1 MIRIKIMLMCAM
13 GLSTGILAKKLEEVA
28 RESKKIDQDYFE
40 VKVTSIDE
48 YMDHLDDDIDVLMVG
63 PQVNFKYD
71 ELKKA
76 FEEKGVATM
85 LIDSKEYGEMD
96 APTILKRAILTQK
109 KFNEK

>member
-13 GLSTGILAKKLEEVA
+13 GLSTGILAKKIEDVA
-28 RESKKIDQDYFE
+28 SGSKKIDQDYFE
-40 VKVTSIDE
+40 VRVASIDE

-63 PQVNFKYD
+63 PQVNYKYD

-76 FEEKGVATM
+76 FEERGIATM
-85 LIDSKEYGEMD
+85 LIDSMEYGEMD
-96 APTILKRAILTQK
+96 AATILKRAILAQK